1 MLDNAHVH
9 VSPNYL
15 LFNSIMCERRFSIV
29 AGKGGA
35 SQILRPDF
43 QVLVATYLA
52 AARTIRTVLVC
63 RLTVHSVAEQKKSLD
78 LV

>member
-43 QVLVATYLA
+43 QVLVAT
-52 AARTIRTVLVC
+52 
-63 RLTVHSVAEQKKSLD
+63 
-78 LV
+78 